1 MSETS
6 KIFGHFNVRILRKGE
21 KYGLEECLT
30 HKERKPLVE
39 FYDYRHR
46 DDKEWKRGQ
55 FVSRYYAETILE
67 HDLNFGLSLDG
78 GIPGWTV
85 STESMREILTWL
97 RQELRTD
104 ELPKLSDQLAE
115 DNLGQYALRIEA
127 NKLCN
132 QYARALLR
140 VMHNENGGVCW
151 FGKFNPD
158 FGEQRPGLQK
168 YTHGMV
174 YNFSCDLVL
183 PEFDIEIDRMLREYR
198 TRPGKVYLIE
208 KIRNR
213 IEELRGHWVYWS

>member
-6 KIFGHFNVRILRKGE
+6 KIFGHFNVRVLRKGE
-21 KYGLEECLT
+21 KYGLEDCLT

-46 DDKEWKRGQ
+46 NDKEWKRGQ
-55 FVSRYYAETILE
+55 FVSRYYAETLLK
-67 HDLNFGLSLDG
+67 HDLNFGLLLYGDS
-78 GIPGWTV
+78 PEWTV
-85 STESMREILTWL
+85 SAESMQEILAWL

-104 ELPKLSDQLAE
+104 ELPKLSDRLAE
-115 DNLGQYALRIEA
+115 DNLSQYALRIEA
-127 NKLCN
+127 NQFSN
-132 QYARALLR
+132 QYARALVR
-140 VMHNENGGVCW
+140 VMHNENDGVCW
-151 FGKFNPD
+151 LGKFNSD
-158 FGEQRPGLQK
+158 FGDQICGLQK

-198 TRPGKVYLIE
+198 AYPGKISLIE

-213 IEELRGHWVYWS
+213 VEELRGHWVYWS

>member
-21 KYGLEECLT
+21 KYGLEDCLT

-55 FVSRYYAETILE
+55 FVSRYYAETILK

-78 GIPGWTV
+78 GVPEWTV
-85 STESMREILTWL
+85 SAESMR
-97 RQELRTD
+97 
-104 ELPKLSDQLAE
+104 
-115 DNLGQYALRIEA
+115 QYALRIEA
-127 NKLCN
+127 NGLCN
-132 QYARALLR
+132 QYARALIR
-140 VMHNENGGVCW
+140 AMYSENNGACW
-151 FGKFNPD
+151 LGKLNPEL
-158 FGEQRPGLQK
+158 GELRPGLQK

-198 TRPGKVYLIE
+198 TCPEKVHLIE
-208 KIRNR
+208 KIRSR
-213 IEELRGHWVYWS
+213 VEELRGHWVYWS

>member
-21 KYGLEECLT
+21 KYGLENCLT

-55 FVSRYYAETILE
+55 FVSRYYAETILK

-78 GIPGWTV
+78 GVPEWTV
-85 STESMREILTWL
+85 SAESMRDILAWL

-104 ELPKLSDQLAE
+104 ELPKLSDHLAE
-115 DNLGQYALRIEA
+115 DNFGQYALRIEA
-127 NKLCN
+127 NELCN
-132 QYARALLR
+132 QYARVLIR
-140 VMHNENGGVCW
+140 TMRNENNGVCW
-151 FGKFNPD
+151 LGKFNPD
-158 FGEQRPGLQK
+158 FGEHGLQK
-168 YTHGMV
+168 YTHGMIH
-174 YNFSCDLVL
+174 NFACDLVL
-183 PEFDIEIDRMLREYR
+183 PEFDIEIDRMLREYQMY
-198 TRPGKVYLIE
+198 PEKIHLIE

-213 IEELRGHWVYWS
+213 VEELRGHPIYWS